1 MTLNKYYSTSQ
12 QRNSFNVAFKTIFW
26 ELLHLNHSHY
36 FFSND
41 MINVRLFCTIY
52 NLRWKGVIIKIL
64 TYKRTSI
71 LINWCIISLQPLS
84 VLRPVRNIVDTPDRW
99 MTRSGINQIYVF
111 IFRIFFIFLVLLEY
125 CCCWLKLT
133 LASLDFTVGRK
144 WVCTKSI
151 E

>member
-1 MTLNKYYSTSQ
+1 MTLNKYYSIEHL
-12 QRNSFNVAFKTIFW
+12 NKEIVLNVAFKTIFW

-84 VLRPVRNIVDTPDRW
+84 VLRPVRKIVDTPDRW
-99 MTRSGINQIYVF
+99 MTRSGINQIS
-111 IFRIFFIFLVLLEY
+111 IFLV
-125 CCCWLKLT
+125 CLKSHLHSSF
-133 LASLDFTVGRK
+133 LHMNV
-144 WVCTKSI
+144 
-151 E
+151 